1 MVLEEGNGLLQSA
14 EAVQSRPSS
23 VVDKCLDNPKGSVML
38 GLALTLACSNAA
50 DAVEIMC
57 VGFIMSAMKGHIST
71 SDKEYLS
78 SAVFCGMLFGGL
90 FVGGLSDIVGRRPCL
105 LGSLVLNTIAGLAS
119 AAAPSLAVLIFCRVI
134 AGLGIGGSVP
144 VVFSLGAELFP
155 SPIRGKYLSII
166 ASFWMVG
173 AIYTAFTAWIMLG
186 EDLSG
191 RKILPHVGWRSFAV
205 VSALPAVIATA
216 LTYYLV
222 PESPRFLLSKRRFS
236 EVVVVLRRLSAVAV
250 EQQDLHPTPH
260 GEDSHLRVASSP
272 VGRTA
277 GSDNAEENKQPTSS
291 SSSSSYSPL
300 AQKELSEK
308 RAHTSSPLS
317 SLIATSMKTTVKV
330 PASIA
335 VLLRDDLK
343 GTTLTLAVIWFM
355 LSFGSYG
362 MATWI
367 STLFADVGISNP
379 YAASFIFA
387 LANLPG
393 NAASLQYIE
402 VYGRRR
408 LLCGGMV
415 LAAVSVLGFALD
427 TSTPWVVVGCSSL
440 FNAFSVM
447 GWNSLDC
454 LSGEKSISIVIRYSS
469 GYARSVYCSHT
480 HDLIS
485 LQRSPSRPLRA
496 PLRWGSWQP
505 LEE

>member
-1 MVLEEGNGLLQSA
+1 MMVLGEGNGLLQLA
-14 EAVQSRPSS
+14 ETSQSHPSS
-23 VVDKCLDNPKGSVML
+23 VIDKCLDNPKGSVML

-57 VGFIMSAMKGHIST
+57 VGFIMSTMKGNIST

-78 SAVFCGMLFGGL
+78 SAVFCGMLIGGL
-90 FVGGLSDIVGRRPCL
+90 FVGGLSDIIGRRPCL
-105 LGSLVLNTIAGLAS
+105 LGSLVLNTIAGFAS

-155 SPIRGKYLSII
+155 SSIRGKYLSII

-186 EDLSG
+186 EDFSG
-191 RKILPHVGWRSFAV
+191 RKIIPHVGWRSFAV
-205 VSALPAVIATA
+205 VSALPALVATV

-222 PESPRFLLSKRRFS
+222 PESPRFLVSKRRFS
-236 EVVVVLRRLSAVAV
+236 EAVVVMRRLSAVAV
-250 EQQDLHPTPH
+250 EQQDLHSTAP

-272 VGRTA
+272 LDRTA
-277 GSDNAEENKQPTSS
+277 TSDILVENKQPLS

-308 RAHTSSPLS
+308 RTHATPLS
-317 SLIATSMKTTVKV
+317 SLIANSMKTTVNV

-402 VYGRRR
+402 VYGRRQ
-408 LLCGGMV
+408 LLCSGMV

-454 LSGEKSISIVIRYSS
+454 LSGERAASI
-469 GYARSVYCSHT
+469 
-480 HDLIS
+480 LI
-485 LQRSPSRPLRA
+485 
-496 PLRWGSWQP
+496 
-505 LEE
+505 

>member
-1 MVLEEGNGLLQSA
+1 MMVLEEGNGLLQST
-14 EAVQSRPSS
+14 EVIQSHRPSS
-23 VVDKCLDNPKGSVML
+23 VVDKCLDNPKDYVMI

-78 SAVFCGMLFGGL
+78 SAVFCGMLIGGL
-90 FVGGLSDIVGRRPCL
+90 FVGGLSDIIGRRPCL
-105 LGSLVLNTIAGLAS
+105 LGSLMLNTIAGLAS

-191 RKILPHVGWRSFAV
+191 RKIIPHVGWRSFAV

-236 EVVVVLRRLSAVAV
+236 EAVVVLRRLSAVAV
-250 EQQDLHPTPH
+250 VQQDLAA
-260 GEDSHLRVASSP
+260 GEDSHLRVASSA
-272 VGRTA
+272 VD
-277 GSDNAEENKQPTSS
+277 GSDNAEESRQPASSS
-291 SSSSSYSPL
+291 SSSSSYSPV

-308 RAHTSSPLS
+308 RTHASPLS
-317 SLIATSMKTTVKV
+317 SLIANSMKATTIKV

-343 GTTLTLAVIWFM
+343 STTLTLAVIWFM

-454 LSGEKSISIVIRYSS
+454 LSGEATNIDR
-469 GYARSVYCSHT
+469 
-480 HDLIS
+480 
-485 LQRSPSRPLRA
+485 
-496 PLRWGSWQP
+496 
-505 LEE
+505 